1 MIYAYVEIEIRF
13 LDTHGA
19 FLRYEYCTLAR
30 LDALYRVCRDVERQI
45 VRNERNYG
53 IARYVKYV
61 AMSNSSYLDNHLR
74 VYGIFLIFLSS
85 DRFLNAHAHAHT
97 YKHRH
102 TQTYTDTQQRA
113 KQQRV
118 SIEIHEANAAEAR
131 TESTMRTGF
140 AVLET
145 RSLRR
150 TQFFENIEGCIISDT
165 NYVVVECT

>member
-1 MIYAYVEIEIRF
+1 MRTR
-13 LDTHGA
+13 THKN
-19 FLRYEYCTLAR
+19 T
-30 LDALYRVCRDVERQI
+30 DI
-45 VRNERNYG
+45 
-53 IARYVKYV
+53 
-61 AMSNSSYLDNHLR
+61 
-74 VYGIFLIFLSS
+74 
-85 DRFLNAHAHAHT
+85 HAHT
-97 YKHRH
+97 H
-102 TQTYTDTQQRA
+102 THTHTNKQRA

-150 TQFFENIEGCIISDT
+150 TQFFENAERCIISDT